1 MSVIRVKTSQGIKRV
16 KIAGA
21 TPTPEEL
28 SRMREIFGTDIS
40 QTPEEVARIRE
51 SVEFLPLQQANEMGG
66 TQTMPMQLAPVPQ
79 PEERVP
85 SYFWDQTQQPPVRQ
99 DFPDQG
105 GTRPLPP
112 APVEQ
117 VPVEPPPV
125 DRDIPE
131 IKPDFSTPYEKA
143 RDIEYAKWYEQS
155 TKGPGIGTVAT
166 RMFRPRF
173 EGEPQSSLGLPVSS
187 LTEALSVAAPKIG
200 LNLLKT
206 AVAMEGEDSDL
217 AKLIGDAK
225 SYEEA
230 IARIPQPSEGFA
242 PPRPK
247 SNQELLEQEERRR
260 KGINPEDD
268 FSTNLFKNPTAMQ
281 AGLLQFTIPYITYGR
296 AGLPSPLA
304 AFATG
309 ATAMDTGE
317 ERLSNHL
324 ERYTPELLEPVRD
337 YLEYKPGAESTLEG
351 ALKNGI
357 EMGVLDA
364 GISVFLKAGLK
375 AHRAAKSAR
384 QRGQDPNE
392 VLRNLQK
399 NPNYD
404 KQLELHAA
412 VNLLD
417 TAPPKMPG
425 KLPPP
430 KKAEIVAKK
439 RGKIVV
445 DRAKEDTLHASQYS
459 DSRMEALAKM
469 REARSKEAGFIKL
482 GVDDFAETPIA
493 QGALGVRHGTDRL
506 IRPLKSRI
514 IASHPKLGPRASTI
528 LDKFELEQNLLTVEA
543 YAKVEPVLKAY
554 SRMKGAD
561 KKLWNSA
568 YKKQDLPAMFDI
580 ARRYENGVSGT
591 IESMA
596 GKSLKKIKIPGFQQA
611 LRDSRLGF
619 DQMHK
624 FALKNAVKMGKVK
637 DYFPMQIK
645 DWEKF
650 RKSIGRDQSELGY
663 LIEQEMKK
671 FAEQNISKVSTTAG
685 QPIDP
690 KALDIDYLTG
700 QVRYNGKL
708 QPALQLPQDAQEQ
721 VVLKF
726 MNAESGGTI
735 PGGAPFTKQRGNV
748 KMTPEIEKHYMNFE
762 EVVSQYPNKWAYEI
776 ARNRFQGKVPGFE
789 HVGYVQRLMKMQKDL
804 GIKDGN
810 KAMGEI
816 RDLIDTRLKAGER
829 LYATPKGVQ
838 RHLDNAFKGYRD
850 FVYLTTLGN
859 PFSTIT
865 QTSEFGLNAFRN
877 GFFNNLT
884 GTKTA
889 VLDNLPKF
897 MQRALKHNN
906 PGMRMKDLGLS
917 DVGAE
922 YAGAGT
928 GLGSKSLNKML
939 NGGEIRGVK
948 IPGAMNLAGF
958 KKMDFIMKESNMNG
972 ALKKAQG
979 QLRTA
984 KGEKAFRDRMQ
995 PYYHDETDALI
1006 KGLKSGK
1013 KDDLTKLYLYQELA
1027 KTQPISLSEMPEAYL
1042 RAGGLGKS
1050 FYFLKSFGLKQLE
1063 TARRDVLRK
1072 LASGNKAEA
1081 GEGFYNLLSLGVL
1094 FGGGTMGQTMLKDWL
1109 LDRDNTTTSEYLLEA
1124 GMQLGGASRY
1134 QIMNFRRKDLPTA
1147 MWKTLKMPTPV
1158 IEELDH
1164 LFGEEGDFFRKT
1176 EKNLPLLGK
1185 YLYWTSDPETSLFD
1199 WTSHEGYGKE
1209 IMRKDTIRRAKESG
1223 MPAPPTP
1230 PSPPKPP
1237 APPKY

>member
-28 SRMREIFGTDIS
+28 ALMQEIFGPDIS

-51 SVEFLPLQQANEMGG
+51 SVEFLPLQQANDMGG

-85 SYFWDQTQQPPVRQ
+85 SYFRDQYQQPPVRQ
-99 DFPDQG
+99 DLPDQG

-155 TKGPGIGTVAT
+155 TKGPGVGTVAT

-173 EGEPQSSLGLPVSS
+173 EGESQSSLGLAAPAFF
-187 LTEALSVAAPKIG
+187 EALSLTPEVG

-206 AVAMEGEDSDL
+206 AVAIEGDDSDL
-217 AKLIGDAK
+217 AKMLGDAK
-225 SYEEA
+225 SWEEA

-247 SNQELLEQEERRR
+247 SNQELLEQEEPTLLNELLT
-260 KGINPEDD
+260 GV
-268 FSTNLFKNPTAMQ
+268 FTNPTAMQ

-364 GISVFLKAGLK
+364 GISVLLKAGLK
-375 AHRAAKSAR
+375 AHRAGKSAR

-439 RGKIVV
+439 GGKIVV

-493 QGALGVRHGTDRL
+493 QGALATKVKMDEF
-506 IRPLKSRI
+506 IMPLKDRI
-514 IASHPKLGPRASTI
+514 KNAHPKLGPRASTI

-568 YKKQDLPAMFDI
+568 YKKGQTRKMFDI
-580 ARRYENGVSGT
+580 ARRYENGVSGVDP
-591 IESMA
+591 A

-611 LRDSRLGF
+611 LRDSRIGF
-619 DQMHK
+619 EQMHT

-650 RKSIGRDQSELGY
+650 RRSIGRDQSELGY

-671 FAEQNISKVSTTAG
+671 FAKENISKVSTTAG

-690 KALDIDYLTG
+690 KALDIDYFTG

-708 QPALQLPQDAQEQ
+708 QPALQLPQSAQDQ

-726 MNAESGGTI
+726 MNAEPGGTI
-735 PGGAPFTKQRGNV
+735 PRAAPFTQKRGNV

-776 ARNRFQGKVPGFE
+776 ARNRFQGKVPNFE
-789 HVGYVQRLMKMQKDL
+789 HLGYVQRLMKMEKDL
-804 GIKDGN
+804 GIKDGS

-972 ALKKAQG
+972 ALIKVQR

-1027 KTQPISLSEMPEAYL
+1027 KTQPISLSEMPAKYL
-1042 RAGGLGKS
+1042 TTGGFGKS
-1050 FYFLKSFGLKQLE
+1050 FYFLKSFGLKQLQ
-1063 TARRDVLRK
+1063 TARRDVLSK

-1081 GEGFYNLLSLGVL
+1081 AEGFYNLLSLGVL

-1134 QIMNFRRKDLPTA
+1134 QIMNFRRNDLPTA

-1185 YLYWTSDPETSLFD
+1185 YLYWTSD
-1199 WTSHEGYGKE
+1199 EGYGKE
-1209 IMRKDTIRRAKESG
+1209 IMRKDTIRRAKETG
-1223 MPAPPTP
+1223 QPAPPTP
-1230 PSPPKPP
+1230 PSQPPP